1 MLDYSK
7 IPRDA
12 EHRLIHTDELEDVT
26 MEDLEE
32 SLWKIRRK
40 AEECTAFK
48 KSFQLFI
55 YYGGH
60 GAGGNEHIC
69 LLNSD
74 KAEQAMFFITH
85 EIRKIVKRH
94 EMMRVLSFIDRTSQ

>member
-1 MLDYSK
+1 MAFVILVSKVDKITKLDKSGPTFLVPLPNVLNEDKMQVMYMLDYSK
-7 IPRDA
+7 IPRDV

-48 KSFQLFI
+48 KSF
-55 YYGGH
+55 
-60 GAGGNEHIC
+60 
-69 LLNSD
+69 
-74 KAEQAMFFITH
+74 
-85 EIRKIVKRH
+85 
-94 EMMRVLSFIDRTSQ
+94 